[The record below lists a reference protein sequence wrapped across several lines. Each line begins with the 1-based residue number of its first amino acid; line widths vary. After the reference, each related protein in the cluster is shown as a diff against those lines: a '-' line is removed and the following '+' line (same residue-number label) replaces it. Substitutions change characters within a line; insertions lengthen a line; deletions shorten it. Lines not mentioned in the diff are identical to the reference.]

1 MSGILSQRFTCQ
13 TATRAGLPV
22 RVKRRT
28 KSPVFFVE
36 ARGRPVSRLVSL
48 APQNMEGVARQVTQ
62 PFVLCARVPLENTG
76 APLGAP
82 PGQARAVRADL
93 RAFSFRQRA
102 VLFVGRSSVNGRPS
116 ASSWRAAL
124 IGRQTG
130 SRCRT
135 GTCLR
140 GTQRGRRILLH
151 HQTPLDDAPR

>member
-1 MSGILSQRFTCQ
+1 
-13 TATRAGLPV
+13 
-22 RVKRRT
+22 
-28 KSPVFFVE
+28 
-36 ARGRPVSRLVSL
+36 
-48 APQNMEGVARQVTQ
+48 MEGVARQVTQ

-130 SRCRT
+130 PGAARVRACEARSAGAASCPT
-135 GTCLR
+135 I
-140 GTQRGRRILLH
+140 RRL
-151 HQTPLDDAPR
+151 